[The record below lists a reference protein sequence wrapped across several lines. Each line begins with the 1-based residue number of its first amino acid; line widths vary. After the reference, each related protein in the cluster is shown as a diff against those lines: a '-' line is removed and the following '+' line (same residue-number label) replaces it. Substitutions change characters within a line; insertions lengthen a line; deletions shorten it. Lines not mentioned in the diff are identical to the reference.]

1 MYVMKLLIEMKCL
14 SHLCVAKIAGKND
27 QNLVLKY
34 YKVHY
39 HNMQYVLQS
48 YKNFFFTLITE

>member
-1 MYVMKLLIEMKCL
+1 MYVMQLLLIEMKCL
-14 SHLCVAKIAGKND
+14 SNLCVAKIAGKNY

-39 HNMQYVLQS
+39 HNMQYVLQN
-48 YKNFFFTLITE
+48 Y